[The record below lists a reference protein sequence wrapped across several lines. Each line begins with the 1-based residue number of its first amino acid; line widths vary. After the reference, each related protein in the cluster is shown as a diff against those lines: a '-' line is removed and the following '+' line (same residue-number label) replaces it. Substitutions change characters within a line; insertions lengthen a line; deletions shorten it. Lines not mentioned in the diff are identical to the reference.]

1 MAETEQSRRPSSL
14 DPMVEAIWEE
24 STRLE
29 TILVVHGY
37 ASLREALVRTLEHYG
52 YRALEASSREQALR
66 VSRREQPDL
75 VLVELTLGE
84 NGGPVVAA
92 MISAQPETRGI
103 PVIALSSDV
112 VSPELR
118 RLHGFR
124 DALVMPVEQRDLLGA
139 LDRALGP
146 SRRRRA
152 EGLRLDRSDEQCR
165 LPLEDRLRCEHLSL
179 FFRFATTSRVEIRPG
194 NETLVHGITGRL
206 AALGIQ
212 PGMSVENGDIV
223 LSYELTIVDALCL
236 DTPDPAEEL
245 FVALSHAFPEL
256 AARPEALR
264 RRIGTLDAEFRRLQ
278 RLAS

>member
-1 MAETEQSRRPSSL
+1 MAETERSRRPSSL

-112 VSPELR
+112 VPTELL